1 MAAVKITEKLTNEIR
16 CNIAKPFVARYRATA
31 LMSCEDSLLL
41 YKTHLVNDEQME
53 AIRKLP
59 SRWISISTTDNL
71 SHKLYIGHRGPNS
84 YVRHWLQ
91 FDLPKNTPLA
101 YSYSWTYEPNF
112 SDGVS
117 IENVNSSWMDIDLTQ
132 VGLSKDYIQ
141 ELKNICAE
149 RDAALSTVD
158 KLLGGCKTLNQA
170 EKIWPAIVKYVDD
183 DTRKRLHHK
192 PERKTRESIGIDTD
206 ELQSLSVHHI
216 RQQMTS

>member
-16 CNIAKPFVARYRATA
+16 RNIAKPFIERYRVTA
-31 LMSCEDSLLL
+31 IMSREDSLML
-41 YKTHLVNDEQME
+41 YKTQLVTDEQME
-53 AIRKLP
+53 AISKLP
-59 SRWISISTTDNL
+59 SRWVSISTTDNL
-71 SHKLYIGHRGPNS
+71 SHKIHIGHRGS
-84 YVRHWLQ
+84 DSHARHWLQ

-117 IENVNSSWMDIDLTQ
+117 IENVNGSWLDADLTQ
-132 VGLSKDYIQ
+132 AGLSKNYIQ
-141 ELKNICAE
+141 ELKDICAE
-149 RDAALSTVD
+149 RDAALTTVA

-170 EKIWPAIVKYVDD
+170 EKIWPAITKYVDD

-206 ELQSLSVHHI
+206 ELNSLSVHHI